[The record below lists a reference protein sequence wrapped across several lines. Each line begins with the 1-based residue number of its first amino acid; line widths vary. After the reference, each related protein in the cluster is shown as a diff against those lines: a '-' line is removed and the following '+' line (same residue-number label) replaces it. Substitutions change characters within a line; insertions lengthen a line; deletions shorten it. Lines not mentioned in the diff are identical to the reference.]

1 MLSRLNRRLPLVLCA
16 SWSLPIGFLEGQEVT
31 IPEDLLHDE
40 HVREEFGVNPFTA
53 PSIERIFKTLDALGD
68 LPYDELSRKLPE
80 NPPRER
86 SIAALS
92 LGTLIADGLLT
103 VQCEQRGDLK
113 PIGEAL
119 KAHAE
124 ALGTDKRMTRHTKS
138 LVELSLSG
146 DWEKLKGEL
155 AATQSDVEEELVLLR
170 DVKMPILISLGG
182 WLRAFQVA
190 STTLSREFD
199 PEKAKVILRLD
210 IMDYYIAEMET
221 LKPDLLSQNKVD
233 VLRANLEELRAQMDP
248 AIPDLQTQKHFESLA
263 KLTDGILMRLFKR
276 PAAGAN

>member
-1 MLSRLNRRLPLVLCA
+1 MLRPSTPHFALVLWA
-16 SWSLPIGFLEGQEVT
+16 SFSLGLGFLEGQEIT
-31 IPEDLLHDE
+31 IPEDLLHDD

-53 PSIERIFKTLDALGD
+53 PSIERIFKTLDALGE

-146 DWEKLKGEL
+146 DWEKLKAEL

-190 STTLSREFD
+190 SKTLSNQFD
-199 PEKAKVILRLD
+199 AEKAKVILRLD
-210 IMDYYIAEMET
+210 ILDYYLAEMET
-221 LKPDLLSQNKVD
+221 LKPDLLSQKKVD
-233 VLRANLEELRAQMDP
+233 VLQADLEELRTKMDP
-248 AIPDLQTQKHFESLA
+248 ATEDLYTKEHFATLSKKTEA
-263 KLTDGILMRLFKR
+263 IMERLFKR
-276 PAAGAN
+276 PAAG